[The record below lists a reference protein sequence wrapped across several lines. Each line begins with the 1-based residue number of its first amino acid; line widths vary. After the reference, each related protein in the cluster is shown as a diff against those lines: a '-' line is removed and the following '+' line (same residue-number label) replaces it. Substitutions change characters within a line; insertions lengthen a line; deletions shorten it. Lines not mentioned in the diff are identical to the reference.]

1 MFKSLSVFKK
11 DVSASFGTRAFFW
24 SPLFSVL
31 APRVAPSV
39 SLGGS
44 LWGLRWVVRGG
55 LLFLSFSFC
64 GVFSWFLLLL
74 CLAVLFL
81 LFLLCLG
88 LALSWCLASAGVPL
102 PVLFLSGSLAPRLR
116 CRVAWVVRLLQLC
129 RRWWPLSVL
138 LALLVCLCPSVSV
151 LAGPLLAGSVLWL
164 LLLLALLRRKP
175 FLFPPCPCPALRFRW
190 VGFWLSSWGLGFLPP
205 SLLVGCRCWLPL
217 GVLPSTRVLERNSKC
232 KT

>member
-11 DVSASFGTRAFFW
+11 DVSASSGTRAFSW

-31 APRVAPSV
+31 APRVAPSA

-74 CLAVLFL
+74 SLLVLFL
-81 LFLLCLG
+81 LFLLSLG
-88 LALSWCLASAGVPL
+88 VALSWCLASAGVPL
-102 PVLFLSGSLAPRLR
+102 LVPFLSGSLALPLR
-116 CRVAWVVRLLQLC
+116 CRVAWVVRLLQLFLP
-129 RRWWPLSVL
+129 WLPLSVL
-138 LALLVCLCPSVSV
+138 LALLVFLCPSASV
-151 LAGPLLAGSVLWL
+151 LAGPLLAGSVPL
-164 LLLLALLRRKP
+164 LLRLLALLPPKP
-175 FLFPPCPCPALRFRW
+175 SCFLPCPALRFRW
-190 VGFWLSSWGLGFLPP
+190 VGFGCLRGRLVSSLP
-205 SLLVGCRCWLPL
+205 SVLVGCRCWLPL